1 MNFASDARFAKSDD
15 SIEGAILGCGSIR
28 CNSSSFPPPMVD
40 QSIDG
45 FPVPLIPTFLSH
57 RPKRKEKKRKNPSED
72 VCLASSKTLGSKKSC
87 DRKTFWSK
95 RIPDQKPRKDDFF
108 KKNTHTHSRNGVK
121 PSASEKTLQTPNCYH
136 TALSTLKLDVVTS
149 AKDEE
154 KKQNNPRGNGQA
166 AHEPEGQDSSFGGI
180 VT

>member
-1 MNFASDARFAKSDD
+1 MCSQSAPHCSMNFASDARFAKSDD

-108 KKNTHTHSRNGVK
+108 KKKHTHTLLLARF
-121 PSASEKTLQTPNCYH
+121 
-136 TALSTLKLDVVTS
+136 
-149 AKDEE
+149 
-154 KKQNNPRGNGQA
+154 QNNFSSSRKNFLRLLLLPRRCCCWW
-166 AHEPEGQDSSFGGI
+166 DSSRRKKAWDFL
-180 VT
+180 T